1 MNKIAIVCCS
11 NAQLYEWQHQNEELT
26 NFLTSIGIE
35 TVFSKFLYAADGL
48 QSASAKERAEEIVE
62 FYKDDAVEMIC
73 DVSGGD
79 IANDVVDYLDFDV
92 IANNPKTLWGY
103 SDLTSVLNA
112 IYTKTGNKSV
122 LYQIKNLVYDRA
134 EEQRKAFVDTCVND
148 GAALYQFPYEFVQG
162 EHMEGIV
169 VGGNIRCLLKLAG
182 TDYFPDVTGKLLV
195 LEAYGGETA
204 QMIAYLSQLR
214 QMGVFDKINGI
225 ILGTFTRME
234 TQGIKP
240 TIEELVCEY
249 VRPDLPVIKTGK
261 IGHGSDSKGIVI
273 GEYRKFAI

>member
-1 MNKIAIVCCS
+1 VCCS

-273 GEYRKFAI
+273 GEYRKFAR

>member
-1 MNKIAIVCCS
+1 MKKIAIICCS
-11 NAQLYEWQHQNEELT
+11 NAQMYEWQHQNEELAD
-26 NFLTSIGIE
+26 FLASVGRE
-35 TVFSKFLYAADGL
+35 TVFSKFLYATDGL
-48 QSASAKERAEEIVE
+48 QSASAAERAEEIID
-62 FYKDDAVEMIC
+62 FYKDNSVEMIC

-79 IANDVVDYLDFDV
+79 IANDVIDYLDFDV
-92 IANNPKTLWGY
+92 IANNPKPLWGY

-112 IYTKTGNKSV
+112 VYTKTGNKAV

-134 EEQRKAFVDTCVND
+134 EEQREAFVDTYIND
-148 GAALYQFPYEFVQG
+148 GVSLYQFPYEFVQG
-162 EHMEGIV
+162 ECMEGVV

-182 TDYFPDVTGKLLV
+182 TEYFPDMTGKLLL

-234 TQGIKP
+234 TQNIKP
-240 TIEELVCEY
+240 TIDELVCEY
-249 VRPDLPVIKTGK
+249 IKPNLPVIKTGK

-273 GEYRKFAI
+273 GEYRKF